1 MCLILL
7 AYKQH
12 PEYPLILAANRDE
25 FHRRPTQP
33 LQPWPD
39 APQVLAGRD
48 LQAGGTWLGVNADG
62 HLAAVTNFRNP
73 AQGTSGT
80 RSRGDLTAGFLRGQT
95 SAEAYLA
102 ELQLLADDYQGF
114 NLLLGDA
121 SSLWYFSN
129 RDTAGPRLLSA
140 GVYGLSNHLLDT
152 PWPKVERG
160 KQALRQALI
169 APSLDALLSLL
180 ADRWQPPPEQL
191 PDTGIGQQRE
201 QQLAPVFI
209 AGTEYG
215 TRCSTAL
222 LRHSSG
228 HWSMAERTHAN
239 NLTRRYQWPPVQ
251 SRQQHA

>member
-25 FHRRPTQP
+25 FYRRPTQP
-33 LQPWPD
+33 LQPWQD
-39 APQVLAGRD
+39 APHVLAGRD
-48 LQAGGTWLGVNADG
+48 LQAGGTWLGVSADG
-62 HLAAVTNFRNP
+62 RLATVTNFRNP
-73 AQGTSGT
+73 TQGTSRE
-80 RSRGDLTAGFLRGQT
+80 RSRGELTARFLRKES
-95 SAEAYLA
+95 SAETYLK
-102 ELQLLADDYQGF
+102 QLRPMADDYQGF

-121 SSLWYFSN
+121 SGLWYFSN
-129 RDTAGPRLLSA
+129 RDAASPKPLPAGI
-140 GVYGLSNHLLDT
+140 YGLSNHLLDT

-180 ADRWQPPPEQL
+180 EDRWQPPPEQL
-191 PDTGIGQQRE
+191 PDTGVGLQRE

-209 AGTEYG
+209 AGMEYG

-228 HWSMAERTHAN
+228 HWSIAERTHAT
-239 NLTRRYQWPPVQ
+239 NLTRRYRWP
-251 SRQQHA
+251 SATA